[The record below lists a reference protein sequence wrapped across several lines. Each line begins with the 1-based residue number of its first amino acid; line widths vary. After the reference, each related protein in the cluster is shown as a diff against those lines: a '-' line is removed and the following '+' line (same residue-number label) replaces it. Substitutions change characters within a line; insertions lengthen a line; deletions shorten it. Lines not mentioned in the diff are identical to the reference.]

1 MLCDAGAHV
10 VMACRSAERAKG
22 AMAEVTKNGG
32 KADIMGEASLMEKS
46 GSYYELSAQP
56 SSRSFFFFLLGLRT
70 SVCQP
75 EMMKTTGSERIN
87 PPSLPFPPHL
97 PDIHHP
103 RDFLPPI
110 ELWVITASVSSLPPG
125 TAPRKTLQ
133 SHSTFTRV

>member
-56 SSRSFFFFLLGLRT
+56 SFQL
-70 SVCQP
+70 
-75 EMMKTTGSERIN
+75 
-87 PPSLPFPPHL
+87 
-97 PDIHHP
+97 
-103 RDFLPPI
+103 
-110 ELWVITASVSSLPPG
+110 
-125 TAPRKTLQ
+125 
-133 SHSTFTRV
+133 